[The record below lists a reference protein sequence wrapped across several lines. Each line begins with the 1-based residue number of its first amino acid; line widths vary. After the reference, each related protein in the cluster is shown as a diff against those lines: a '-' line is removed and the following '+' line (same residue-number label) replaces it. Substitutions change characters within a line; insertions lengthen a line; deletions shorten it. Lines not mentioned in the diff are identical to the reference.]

1 MQKWPYLD
9 DMMESSGDAG
19 YLLAKKCWRTAKAQI
34 FLIKDELAPY
44 HFFSLALKTYDQL
57 DLLY

>member
-44 HFFSLALKTYDQL
+44 HFFSLALKTYD
-57 DLLY
+57 